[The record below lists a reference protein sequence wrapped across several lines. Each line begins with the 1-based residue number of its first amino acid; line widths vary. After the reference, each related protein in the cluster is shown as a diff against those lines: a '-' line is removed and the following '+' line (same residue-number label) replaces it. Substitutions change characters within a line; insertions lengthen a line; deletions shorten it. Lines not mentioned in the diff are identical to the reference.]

1 MKCVLVDE
9 SRNSES
15 SGSSERY
22 RTEDFPM
29 TGLKATRTGFRL
41 QPLSRGGHIDQRTMI
56 SYPKPRVD
64 MYGNEFKGGKGKF

>member
-1 MKCVLVDE
+1 MTRE
-9 SRNSES
+9 TRNHPAPPNGIEQ
-15 SGSSERY
+15 
-22 RTEDFPM
+22 EDFPM